1 VPVHLLTAEAIRDE
15 LRILRDDGI
24 IVFHI
29 SNRYY
34 DLAPPIAAAVTD
46 QGLTILEK
54 RHQPGAVKEPGETPS
69 RWLAASRDADRIAAL
84 RAAGWTET
92 TPGDR
97 PFTDDYADLL
107 RYLYL
112 GQ

>member
-1 VPVHLLTAEAIRDE
+1 
-15 LRILRDDGI
+15 
-24 IVFHI
+24 VFHI

-54 RHQPGAVKEPGETPS
+54 RHIPRPVKEPGETPS
-69 RWLAASRDADRIAAL
+69 RWLAASGDPARIEAL
-84 RAAGWTET
+84 RAAGWMPT
-92 TPGDR
+92 TRGDR

-107 RYLYL
+107 RYVYL